1 MLLIRMRERSVTVV
15 GNCINFACEDA
26 SKTICKPLF
35 DNGVWS
41 HNSRLHPNTLQ
52 MKLGLL
58 CDDAFMDELFEKID
72 KGLAQAVN
80 MKK

>member
-1 MLLIRMRERSVTVV
+1 M
-15 GNCINFACEDA
+15 GINFACEDA

-41 HNSRLHPNTLQ
+41 HNSRLHANTLQ

>member
-1 MLLIRMRERSVTVV
+1 
-15 GNCINFACEDA
+15 
-26 SKTICKPLF
+26 
-35 DNGVWS
+35 
-41 HNSRLHPNTLQ
+41 